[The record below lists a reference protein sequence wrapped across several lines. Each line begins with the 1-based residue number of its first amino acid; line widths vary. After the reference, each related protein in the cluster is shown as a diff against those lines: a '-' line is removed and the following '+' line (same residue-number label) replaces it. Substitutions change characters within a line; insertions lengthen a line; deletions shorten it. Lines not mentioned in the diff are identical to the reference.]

1 MDITEI
7 RRIHAALVGRNYG
20 SVTPEEVDWLQQLIV
35 RHRPRSVLEV
45 GTASG
50 LTTGLLAALLDEH
63 GGDRVVTIDHD
74 NTFFGDPTKEN
85 GFLIPQVYPSGRVE
99 VDRRPFTLSSSVPGS
114 GDRFDMAFVDANHQ
128 HPWPLIDTLCVLPAL
143 EGPRVLVHDDLT
155 IYLDQDKG
163 RGIGPK
169 HLFDQF
175 PESHRERA
183 PVSGGNM
190 FALSV
195 DLTADTVDRI
205 AMDAFGIPWT
215 LTYVIDD
222 ERLEAIRAVLAA
234 HYSTELGAFF
244 ERCVERYNVPTGRLY
259 RRRAREGSS

>member
-1 MDITEI
+1 MDISEI
-7 RRIHAALVGRNYG
+7 RRIHGELVGRNYG
-20 SVTPEEVDWLQQLIV
+20 SLTPEEVDWLQQLIV
-35 RHRPRSVLEV
+35 RHRPRNVLEV

-50 LTTGLLAALLDEH
+50 LTAGLLAAFLDEH

-85 GFLIPQVYPSGRVE
+85 GFLIPRVYPSGRIE
-99 VDRRPFTLSSSVPGS
+99 IDRRPFTLSTAVPTS
-114 GDRFDMAFVDANHQ
+114 GEHFEMAFIDANHQ

-143 EGPRVLVHDDLT
+143 MGPRVLVHDDLT
-155 IYLDQDKG
+155 IYLEQEKG

-190 FALSV
+190 FVLSM
-195 DLTADTVDRI
+195 DLPLEVIERI
-205 AMDAFGIPWT
+205 ATDAIGIPWT
-215 LTYVIDD
+215 LTNVIDD
-222 ERLEAIRAVLAA
+222 GRLAAIRTVLAA
-234 HYSTELGAFF
+234 HYSPDFQAYFD
-244 ERCVERYNVPTGRLY
+244 RCVERYNVPTGRIY
-259 RRRAREGSS
+259 RRRAPSRPS

>member
-7 RRIHAALVGRNYG
+7 RRIHHELLGRNYG
-20 SVTPEEVDWLQQLIV
+20 SLTPDEVDWLQQLII

-50 LTTGLLAALLDEH
+50 LTTGLLARLLDEH

-85 GFLIPQVYPSGRVE
+85 GFLIPQIYPSGRVE
-99 VDRRPFTLSSSVPGS
+99 VERRPFTLSTSVPGS
-114 GDRFDMAFVDANHQ
+114 GEQFEMALVDANHQ

-143 EGPRVLVHDDLT
+143 VGPRILVHDDLT
-155 IYLDQDKG
+155 IYLEQDKG

-169 HLFDQF
+169 YLFDQF
-175 PESHRERA
+175 PESSRERA

-195 DLTADTVDRI
+195 DLPAEAIERI
-205 AMDAFGIPWT
+205 AIDAIGIPWT
-215 LTYVIDD
+215 LTYVIND
-222 ERLEAIRAVLAA
+222 ERLEAIREVLEA
-234 HYSTELGAFF
+234 HYSPALLAYFN
-244 ERCVERYNVPTGRLY
+244 RCEEKYNVPTGRIY
-259 RRRAREGSS
+259 RRRERDSSS